1 MLRDKLKVS
10 KVSKVEGVGVEG
22 VGHAVEGV
30 AERAHRTEHADVH
43 TQLQLLKAKH
53 FRYPYVVATGRECA
67 TSRGSILV
75 FQTLASAMACC
86 DALNQNEIQYKVK
99 VRWKV
104 KRLDIRDLK
113 FPIIFFEELV
123 ENKTIPTIRDYSR
136 RDNMIW
142 RRL

>member
-1 MLRDKLKVS
+1 MMLRNELKVS
-10 KVSKVEGVGVEG
+10 KVSKVEGVG
-22 VGHAVEGV
+22 VEGV

-75 FQTLASAMACC
+75 FQTLAAAIACR
-86 DALNQNEIQYKVK
+86 DALNEVEKNYQLKARWEI
-99 VRWKV
+99 
-104 KRLDIRDLK
+104 KRLDIQDMK
-113 FPIIFFEELV
+113 FSIIFYEELI
-123 ENKTIPTIRDYSR
+123 EKEKIPTIRDYSR

>member
-1 MLRDKLKVS
+1 MLRNELKVS
-10 KVSKVEGVGVEG
+10 KVSKVEGVG
-22 VGHAVEGV
+22 VEGV

-75 FQTLASAMACC
+75 FQTLAAAIACR
-86 DALNQNEIQYKVK
+86 DALNEVEKNYQLKARWEI
-99 VRWKV
+99 
-104 KRLDIRDLK
+104 KRLDIQDMK
-113 FPIIFFEELV
+113 FSIIFYEELI
-123 ENKTIPTIRDYSR
+123 EKEKIPTIRDYSR